1 MNERNS
7 PTRIA
12 LLIGALL
19 TLIAAG
25 CSSGASTTSPPTTP
39 TTHVTSATGKPST
52 TTTPT
57 SNAEP
62 SLPTYS
68 KVVAT
73 YPSGVTTCDTVANLT
88 ASGYE
93 VTGGGI
99 IMQNSKIVM
108 PCYGIK
114 VTLTTRMPV
123 NGKAYPA
130 GTKFTVN
137 ASMRL
142 TPVSSWS

>member
-1 MNERNS
+1 MDERNS
-7 PTRIA
+7 RTRIA
-12 LLIGALL
+12 LLIMALL
-19 TLIAAG
+19 TLMAAA
-25 CSSGASTTSPPTTP
+25 CSSGASTMSPPTT
-39 TTHVTSATGKPST
+39 HATSATGKPSSA
-52 TTTPT
+52 TTPA

-68 KVVAT
+68 EVMAT
-73 YPSGVTTCDTVANLT
+73 YPGGVMTCDTVANLT
-88 ASGYE
+88 ASGRYE
-93 VTGGGI
+93 ITGGSI
-99 IMQNSKIVM
+99 LIQNSNIVM